1 MVAVPQSPP
10 EEDPLLPASGRIQGG
25 LVSWVQRVLVTRCFL
40 ERSTINETGRGRQY
54 VGGDPMIVFPAR
66 PAPRR

>member
-10 EEDPLLPASGRIQGG
+10 EEGPLLPASGQIQGG
-25 LVSWVQRVLVTRCFL
+25 RVSRVQRVLVTRCFW
-40 ERSTINETGRGRQY
+40 ERSSIREAGRGRQY
-54 VGGDPMIVFPAR
+54 VGGDPMIVLPAR